1 MRIILDAS
9 AAANVI
15 MRTDLALSL
24 IKVLKQGQRISA
36 PTLYHSEIANT
47 LWKYVR
53 AGELDTDNAL
63 SRYEEAIGLIDSFE
77 RDEQLITEALS
88 AATRYK
94 HPVYDLLYV
103 VLARRHGSKVLTVD
117 KRLITLLTEM
127 DENLLLK

>member
-24 IKVLKQGQRISA
+24 IKVLKQSQRISA
-36 PTLYHSEIANT
+36 PTLYHSEIAST

-63 SRYEEAIGLIDSFE
+63 SRYEEAIRPD
-77 RDEQLITEALS
+77 
-88 AATRYK
+88 
-94 HPVYDLLYV
+94 
-103 VLARRHGSKVLTVD
+103 
-117 KRLITLLTEM
+117 RLIREGRTTHL
-127 DENLLLK
+127 

>member
-9 AAANVI
+9 AAANII
-15 MRTDLALSL
+15 MRTDLAPPL
-24 IKVLKQGQRISA
+24 IKVLEHSKLVSA

-53 AGELDTDNAL
+53 AGELDKDSTL

-77 RDEQLITEALS
+77 RHEHLTTETLS

-94 HPVYDLLYV
+94 HPVCDLL
-103 VLARRHGSKVLTVD
+103 
-117 KRLITLLTEM
+117 
-127 DENLLLK
+127 